1 MSYYRNFPWCFFLAT
16 MYLAAF
22 TVPQKVTFS
31 QTNQDILIIQG
42 VIQSQIKA
50 MARDDWGEAF
60 QYASSDIKHSIGNSR
75 SFKKMVLGKY
85 NIVYQPRVVSFKKTE
100 LFHGYPAQGVYMV
113 GSNGKAA
120 MVIYFMRKD
129 ENNEWRIN
137 GVQLFPAK
145 ELDT

>member
-50 MARDDWGEAF
+50 MARDDWGGAF
-60 QYASSDIKHSIGNSR
+60 QYASVEIKRSLGNSG
-75 SFKKMVLGKY
+75 SFKKMVLANY
-85 NIVYQPRVVSFKKTE
+85 NIVYRPRVVSFKNTE
-100 LFHGYPAQGVYMV
+100 LFHGSPAQGVYMV
-113 GSNGKAA
+113 GSNGKSA
-120 MVIYFMRKD
+120 MVIYFMIKD

-145 ELDT
+145 KLDT

>member
-1 MSYYRNFPWCFFLAT
+1 MSYYRNFSWCFFLAA

-22 TVPQKVTFS
+22 TVPQVTFS
-31 QTNQDILIIQG
+31 QTSQDILIIQG

-60 QYASSDIKHSIGNSR
+60 QYASVEIKRSLGNSG
-75 SFKKMVLGKY
+75 SFKKMVLEKY
-85 NIVYQPRVVSFKKTE
+85 NIVYRPRVVSFKNTE
-100 LFHGYPAQGVYMV
+100 LFHGSPAQGVYMV

-145 ELDT
+145 KLDT

>member
-1 MSYYRNFPWCFFLAT
+1 MSYYRKFSWCFFLAT
-16 MYLAAF
+16 ICIGAL
-22 TVPQKVTFS
+22 TISQKVAFS
-31 QTNQDILIIQG
+31 QTSQDILIIQR

-50 MARDDWGEAF
+50 MARDDWDEAF
-60 QYASSDIKHSIGNSR
+60 QYASSGIKRSLVNSE

-85 NIVYQPRVVSFKKTE
+85 NIVYQPRVVSYKKTE

-120 MVIYFMRKD
+120 MVIYFMLKD

-145 ELDT
+145 GLNT

>member
-1 MSYYRNFPWCFFLAT
+1 MSYYRNFSWCFFLAA

-60 QYASSDIKHSIGNSR
+60 QYASVEIKRSLGNSG
-75 SFKKMVLGKY
+75 SFKKMVLEKY
-85 NIVYQPRVVSFKKTE
+85 NIVYRPRVVSFKNTE
-100 LFHGYPAQGVYMV
+100 LLHGSPVQGVYMV

-120 MVIYFMRKD
+120 MVIYFMIKD

-145 ELDT
+145 KLDT